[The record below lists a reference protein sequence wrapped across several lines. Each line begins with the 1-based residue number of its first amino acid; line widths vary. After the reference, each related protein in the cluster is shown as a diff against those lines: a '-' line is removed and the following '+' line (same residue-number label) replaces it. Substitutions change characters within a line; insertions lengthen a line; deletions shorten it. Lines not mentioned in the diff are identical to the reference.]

1 VSKGNNPPVTNI
13 LNSLL
18 KEINYLYEMRCILLK
33 VLHTA
38 DIHLSPAA
46 PERME
51 ALRSVCHLSQELG
64 CAALLIAGDL
74 FDTPKAA
81 MDLRAEVRELF
92 DSTGQRVYLIPGNHD
107 AAAFKSGE
115 YYGRNVYTCSGTPA
129 RWEVEGVPLLGIPY
143 LPGRQ
148 GVELLRS
155 QVQGEGSP
163 CLVIMHTNFYNSS
176 LSALYFSEKDDDSAS
191 ACLWEGDLADLPQT
205 YIALGHWHNPTLPP
219 IKVNNVQVAYSGTPY
234 PTSKG
239 ENGARHAFLI
249 GLSSGGFDVQ
259 GIKIPGVPRRE
270 TASFFFVPG
279 EEDKILG
286 QIESFLEQSADD
298 EVILDLEVAGWV
310 GSISEGACVAEI
322 DSMVG
327 KHRGR
332 WRAVN
337 TGTVQVTGIAALPGV
352 ASRCL
357 YKLGELEPPDFLS
370 LEDCS
375 DPSLQELAWKVRE
388 DREGLYRSALSL
400 LLQQMGRGS

>member
-1 VSKGNNPPVTNI
+1 
-13 LNSLL
+13 
-18 KEINYLYEMRCILLK
+18 MRCIPLK

-38 DIHLSPAA
+38 DIHLSPGA

-51 ALRSVCHLSQELG
+51 ALRKVCHLSWELG

-74 FDTPKAA
+74 FDTPQAA
-81 MDLRAEVRELF
+81 VALRAEVRELF
-92 DSTGQRVYLIPGNHD
+92 ESIGQEVYLIPGNHD
-107 AAAFKSGE
+107 VAAFKSGE
-115 YYGRNVYTCSGTPA
+115 YYGRNVHTCSDTPV
-129 RWEVEGVPLLGIPY
+129 RWVVEGVPLLGIPY

-155 QVQGEGSP
+155 HVRGESSP
-163 CLVIMHTNFYNSS
+163 CIVLMHTNFYNSS
-176 LSALYFSEKDDDSAS
+176 LSALYFSEEDDDSAS

-219 IKVNNVQVAYSGTPY
+219 LKVNNVRVAYSGTPY

-249 GLSSGGFDVQ
+249 DVSSGGFDVQ

-279 EEDKILG
+279 EEDKIME

-298 EVILDLEVAGWV
+298 GVILDLEVAGWV
-310 GSISEGACVAEI
+310 GGISEGACAAEI
-322 DSMVG
+322 DRLVG
-327 KHRGR
+327 KHRGG
-332 WRAVN
+332 WRAIN
-337 TGTVQVTGIAALPGV
+337 TGTVQVTGIGALPGV
-352 ASRCL
+352 ASGCL
-357 YKLGELEPPDFLS
+357 HQLGELEPPDFLA

-375 DPSLQELAWKVRE
+375 DPSLQELSRQVRE
-388 DREGLYRSALSL
+388 DKEALYRSALSL
-400 LLQQMGRGS
+400 LLQQIGRGS